1 MLLFVARK
9 KNQSQD
15 AVTAKECLK
24 EYVANKDKW
33 ASDDQHCI
41 ALFNE
46 LSGTFF
52 TQQNYVGVVLVVAVF
67 RCSDCST
74 LLVVKFNMYLSTALL
89 NSKS

>member
-41 ALFNE
+41 ALFNAM
-46 LSGTFF
+46 SGTFL
-52 TQQNYVGVVLVVAVF
+52 YAEKLLRCGLGVV
-67 RCSDCST
+67 
-74 LLVVKFNMYLSTALL
+74 
-89 NSKS
+89 